1 MNEAPWM
8 HRQQGFQT
16 AGRAGAP
23 PFLVYGDAW
32 SLTPYLVSS
41 SPAVKPGRAVHV
53 GIGRMA
59 SRADPVQQRCGGTPY
74 AAVPAEQGPK
84 PSQWR
89 PAAEAKAIDTS
100 L

>member
-1 MNEAPWM
+1 MKPHACM
-8 HRQQGFQT
+8 QQVVFQT
-16 AGRAGAP
+16 AGRCTVLLL
-23 PFLVYGDAW
+23 FVHDDAW

-53 GIGRMA
+53 GIGRIA